1 MSPIVSDEYKQKKK
15 QQILDSALICF
26 ARKGFQVATI
36 DEIVKHSGIS
46 KGAIYNYFKSKD
58 EIYLALMTEQTETNN
73 AKLLNKI
80 AEFQTATEK
89 LNYIFE
95 RYKEMDP
102 YEKDRK
108 KTIVVHLEF
117 TLHSSRDEEINHILK
132 ERGSKFFLKLI
143 MDIIKEGQGSGE
155 FRNDIDLLVVANMF
169 WTVIDGAML
178 HTIVN
183 NEFPY
188 GKVIEHYQRMIM
200 TFLEK

>member
-1 MSPIVSDEYKQKKK
+1 MPPIVSDEYKQKRK

-36 DEIVKHSGIS
+36 DDIVKHSGIS

-58 EIYLALMTEQTETNN
+58 EIYLALMTAQTETNN
-73 AKLLNKI
+73 ARLLNKI
-80 AEFQTATEK
+80 AEFQTAKEK
-89 LNYIFE
+89 LNYVFKL
-95 RYKEMDP
+95 YKEMEP
-102 YEKDRK
+102 YEKNRK
-108 KTIVVHLEF
+108 KTIVVHYEF
-117 TLHSSRDEEINHILK
+117 TLHSSRDEEINNMLK
-132 ERGSKFFLKLI
+132 ERGNKFFLKFI

-155 FRNDIDLLVVANMF
+155 FRQDINLLVVANMF

-188 GKVIEHYQRMIM
+188 DKVIDQYQRMIM
-200 TFLEK
+200 SFLEK